1 MTPKKRRSKKSRR
14 RSKKHRDSGNSKIE
28 LKQELLISRLKKIIK
43 NVNSIEKKI
52 KKYEKKSPKNNKKY
66 QERNMLINNYL
77 KSPGKSK
84 IKFDVSMLTPNYNA
98 VSTFKYNYLDDF
110 NRNSNI
116 NQQGEYEIEEQQQF
130 MGEVGGGGG
139 GEYAVGNITESPG
152 GKNIRTSTKKGS
164 LQQNARENIKN
175 DNVNISMTST
185 QYRIVDLNNRG
196 LNKVNELNVT
206 ESKRKRNENLENLSS
221 ESLDVSSS
229 KDVDYNSGETVS
241 EYATRSSDEPSYSDT
256 TISSS
261 NRDSDILLSPS
272 TPSIKSNNKSFSV
285 VTPSPIIYSDTPSIN
300 QKRSVSFTNE
310 T

>member
-1 MTPKKRRSKKSRR
+1 
-14 RSKKHRDSGNSKIE
+14 
-28 LKQELLISRLKKIIK
+28 
-43 NVNSIEKKI
+43 
-52 KKYEKKSPKNNKKY
+52 
-66 QERNMLINNYL
+66 
-77 KSPGKSK
+77 
-84 IKFDVSMLTPNYNA
+84 
-98 VSTFKYNYLDDF
+98 
-110 NRNSNI
+110 
-116 NQQGEYEIEEQQQF
+116 
-130 MGEVGGGGG
+130 
-139 GEYAVGNITESPG
+139 
-152 GKNIRTSTKKGS
+152 
-164 LQQNARENIKN
+164 
-175 DNVNISMTST
+175 MTST